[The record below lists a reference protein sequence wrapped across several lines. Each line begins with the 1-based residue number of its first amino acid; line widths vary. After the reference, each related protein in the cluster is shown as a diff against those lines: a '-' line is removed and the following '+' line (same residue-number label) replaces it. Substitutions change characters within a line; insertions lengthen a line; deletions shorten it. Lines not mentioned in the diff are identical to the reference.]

1 MDTLDIYI
9 IYIPYIC
16 ICILKKTDE
25 FSNLYKEKLR
35 TLCRNW
41 YLGCEVMVEGT

>member
-1 MDTLDIYI
+1 MDILDIH
-9 IYIPYIC
+9 IYTIYMYMYT
-16 ICILKKTDE
+16 KNKTDE

-35 TLCRNW
+35 TLCRNG